1 MNGVG
6 ELVNGTAAIEAAAAD
21 WLTSQRDSGSWG
33 EAEQSA
39 FDIWLAESSLHEV
52 AYLRLEAAWTR
63 ADRLAAL
70 SRPAMTAKSA
80 PQRGGWR
87 PMKFLAAGAAALAVI
102 VAGAA
107 QHYFAKPDLQTYA
120 TPVGGQERITLS
132 DGSQIELN
140 TDTRLRA
147 NFSKDENKVWLEK
160 GEAYFEI
167 KHNPARKFVVMVN
180 GHRVADLGTKFR
192 VLSEPGH
199 TEVALLEGKVSI
211 DAAGTSG
218 SGQPIVLKPGEVA
231 VANAQSFRVVST
243 NEKILADELGW
254 RRGVVVFDSV
264 TLAEAAVELNR
275 YNRKQVAIADP
286 VTAQRRIAGTF
297 RTNDIDGF
305 TELAQDVLKL
315 HVRKTGNI
323 ITISH

>member
-1 MNGVG
+1 MNA
-6 ELVNGTAAIEAAAAD
+6 TAAIEAAAAD
-21 WLTSQRDSGSWG
+21 WLTSQRDSGTWG
-33 EAEQSA
+33 EADQSA
-39 FDIWLAESSLHEV
+39 FDGWLAQSSLHEV
-52 AYLRLEAAWTR
+52 AYLRLEAAWVR

-80 PQRGGWR
+80 PHRGGWR
-87 PMKFLAAGAAALAVI
+87 PMMFRAAGAAALAAI
-102 VAGAA
+102 VAGAR
-107 QHYFAKPDLQTYA
+107 QHYFSKPDLQTYA

-160 GEAYFEI
+160 GEAYFDI

-218 SGQPIVLKPGEVA
+218 SGQPIVLEPGEVA
-231 VANAQSFRVVST
+231 IANSQSFHVVAT
-243 NEKILADELGW
+243 NGKILADKLGW

-264 TLAEAAVELNR
+264 TLAEAAAELNR
-275 YNRKQVAIADP
+275 YNRKQVAITDP

-305 TELAQDVLKL
+305 IELAQDVLKL
-315 HVRKTGNI
+315 RVRRAGNT